1 MYKSLEQIIREVA
14 TWGEVVPGP
23 DFAVLNEG
31 KQKPYVSSDRD
42 GAHVI
47 GPSGKIVKSFK
58 DIKLANAYLRKTYDK
73 LKNEESEVKLEEG
86 GHDDVSS
93 MKTKVDIG
101 LKAFENM
108 KAALEKLPDEGSI
121 PTWWTNKV
129 ATAVARIDDMSDYLD
144 TKMNGEKDAK
154 SQED

>member
-1 MYKSLEQIIREVA
+1 
-14 TWGEVVPGP
+14 
-23 DFAVLNEG
+23 
-31 KQKPYVSSDRD
+31 
-42 GAHVI
+42 
-47 GPSGKIVKSFK
+47 
-58 DIKLANAYLRKTYDK
+58 
-73 LKNEESEVKLEEG
+73 
-86 GHDDVSS
+86 

-144 TKMNGEKDAK
+144 TKMNGEKDGK
-154 SQED
+154 QQEE